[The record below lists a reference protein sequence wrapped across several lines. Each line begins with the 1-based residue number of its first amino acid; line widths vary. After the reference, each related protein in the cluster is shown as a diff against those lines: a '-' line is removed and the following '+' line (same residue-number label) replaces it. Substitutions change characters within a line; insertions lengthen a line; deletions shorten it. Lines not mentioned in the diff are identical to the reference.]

1 MDVKS
6 KQGGATLV
14 VGLVMLVVL
23 TLLVL
28 SAIRSGNVNMRIVGN
43 MQAQEE
49 TATAAVW
56 ATEQIIST
64 NFTSSPVA
72 QEIAVDFNGNGAV
85 DNKDYTASSP
95 VPVCTASL
103 AVMNA
108 DLDPFGDPADA
119 PCISSATAKDTGIF
133 YRSKDATGVGQS
145 WCYQQQWEVRATV
158 NDNRTGATATSV
170 QGVSLRV
177 PAGTLCPD

>member
-1 MDVKS
+1 MNVKV

-49 TATAAVW
+49 TAAAAVL

-64 NFTSSPVA
+64 NFTAAPAASEVPVT
-72 QEIAVDFNGNGAV
+72 IGYSDAV
-85 DNKDYTASSP
+85 ASAP

-108 DLDPFGDPADA
+108 NLDPTDPDDIT
-119 PCISSATAKDTGIF
+119 CIGSATAKDTGIV
-133 YRSKDATGVGQS
+133 YQSKDATGVGRS

-158 NDNRTGATATSV
+158 SDNRTGATATSV

-177 PAGTLCPD
+177 PAGTLCP

>member
-1 MDVKS
+1 VNVKI

-49 TATAAVW
+49 TAAAAVF

-64 NFTSSPVA
+64 NFTAAPAASQVPVT
-72 QEIAVDFNGNGAV
+72 IGYSDAV
-85 DNKDYTASSP
+85 ASASA
-95 VPVCTASL
+95 PVCTSSL
-103 AVMNA
+103 AVMIS
-108 DLDPFGDPADA
+108 DLDTTNPELSDCTG
-119 PCISSATAKDTGIF
+119 SAVEQDTGIV
-133 YRSKDATGVGQS
+133 YQNKDATGVGRS
-145 WCYQQQWEVRATV
+145 VCYQQQWEVRATV
-158 NDNRTGATATSV
+158 SDNRTGATATSV
-170 QGVSLRV
+170 QGVSLFV
-177 PAGTLCPD
+177 PVGTLCP